1 PLVCHPPAVGKLGAR
16 EPFAFRPDV
25 RPLVYRVQPLPQE
38 PAGDVLVG
46 RVRRLPA
53 FLTVHPV
60 GDPPRGQFLAGQAA
74 LSLVEPTASVLWAF
88 HRPTSFRV
96 ERRGGR
102 AARSRCGAHLA
113 AESRSARATAW
124 RRRSS
129 PSSRKTVSRTRC
141 LNSGGRPVRGAI
153 ALERTLCYATKSTRL
168 VFSDEPG
175 DAGGR
180 VAHDSLG

>member
-1 PLVCHPPAVGKLGAR
+1 PLVCHPPAVEKLSDR

-46 RVRRLPA
+46 RLRRLPA

-60 GDPPRGQFLAGQAA
+60 GDPPRGQLLAGQAA
-74 LSLVEPTASVLWAF
+74 LSLVEPTPSVLWTF
-88 HRPTSFRV
+88 LRPTCSGV
-96 ERRGGR
+96 ECRGGR
-102 AARSRCGAHLA
+102 AVRSRCRAHFA

-129 PSSRKTVSRTRC
+129 PRSRKTVNRTRC
-141 LNSGGRPVRGAI
+141 LNSGGRPMRAM
-153 ALERTLCYATKSTRL
+153 ARMSMD
-168 VFSDEPG
+168 F
-175 DAGGR
+175 
-180 VAHDSLG
+180 VASSSQGQQ